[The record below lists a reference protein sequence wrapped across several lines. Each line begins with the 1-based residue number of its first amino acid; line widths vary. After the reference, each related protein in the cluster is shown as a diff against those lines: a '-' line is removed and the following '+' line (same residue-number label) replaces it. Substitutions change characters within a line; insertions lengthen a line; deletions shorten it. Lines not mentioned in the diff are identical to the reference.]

1 MEMPKKRKLSRKNAE
16 DVYLALQKQRKRIKR
31 RSIFLALFVLGVN
44 AYAWFVFLS
53 SASVNVKANVVSWDV
68 NFLDENSP
76 VKDMEIITEDLYP
89 GMPKYQKTIK
99 VYNRSDVRASFSFK
113 VDSITVLGEE
123 TMNGTDTTEDAIN
136 YLKDTYPFIVTFDY
150 DKTTLEKDDHLN
162 FTINIEWPF
171 EKGEVLAK
179 DYYKLTKQYKY
190 DPSVSYYS
198 LLNGNYVEET
208 ISENDFNTDKT
219 NLYLEKDDADSFWGS
234 TCKAYKAENEE
245 VCFKFHIL
253 LTVTQIGE

>member
-1 MEMPKKRKLSRKNAE
+1 MPKKRKLSKKSAE
-16 DVYLALQKQRKRIKR
+16 DVYVALQKQRKKIKR

-53 SASVNVKANVVSWDV
+53 SASVNVKANVISWDV

-76 VKDMEIITEDLYP
+76 VKDVEVITEDLYP

-99 VYNRSDVRASFSFK
+99 VYNRSDVRANFTFK
-113 VDSITVLGEE
+113 IDSITVLGEE
-123 TMNGTDTTEDAIN
+123 T
-136 YLKDTYPFIVTFDY
+136 LKDTYPFIVTFDY
-150 DKTTLEKDDHLN
+150 DKTILEKDDHLN
-162 FTINIEWPF
+162 FTVNIEWPF
-171 EKGEVLAK
+171 EKGEDLAK

-190 DPSVSYYS
+190 DPSVSYYA
-198 LLNGNYVEET
+198 LINGNYVEES
-208 ISENDFNTDKT
+208 ISETDFNAGKT

-234 TCKAYKAENEE
+234 TCKAYKADNEE

>member
-1 MEMPKKRKLSRKNAE
+1 MKMPKKRKLSRKSAE
-16 DVYLALQKQRKRIKR
+16 DVYVALQKQRKKIKR

-53 SASVNVKANVVSWDV
+53 SASVNVKANVISWDV

-76 VKDMEIITEDLYP
+76 VKDVEVITEDLYP

-99 VYNRSDVRASFSFK
+99 VYNRSDVRANFTFK

-123 TMNGTDTTEDAIN
+123 TMNATDTTDEAVN

-150 DKTTLEKDDHLN
+150 DKTVLEKDDHLN
-162 FTINIEWPF
+162 FTVNIEWPY
-171 EKGEVLAK
+171 EKDDTLARE
-179 DYYKLTKQYKY
+179 YYKLTSQYKY

-198 LLNGNYVEET
+198 LSNGAYIKDD
-208 ISENDFNTDKT
+208 ISEAEFNASKT

-234 TCKAYKAENEE
+234 TCKAYKADNEE